1 MSRTEH
7 NLIGVIKILR
17 DVILVRPSHFFLFG
31 LGLVDVLGA
40 EAPAQDDGAVL
51 DQGVEGSAQG
61 GVAHPS
67 TTRTKN
73 MNMFDFSLSMYS

>member
-1 MSRTEH
+1 M
-7 NLIGVIKILR
+7 R
-17 DVILVRPSHFFLFG
+17 DVILGRLSHLFLFG

-51 DQGVEGSAQG
+51 DQGVEGSTQG

-67 TTRTKN
+67 TTRAEN
-73 MNMFDFSLSMYS
+73 IDIFDFAFSIHSRGRLMG